1 MFFLFEYIFFQT
13 SHEVFTESIFLG
25 NLGDHFPRYSE
36 ISCTLR
42 FHTINTPRTILNPL
56 GTKHSHAQ
64 FHGLMEAQGLMWKK
78 NITSESWIFWFCCR
92 PSEIYFWEGRKK
104 HGTWEYMRKFEEETH
119 LKQTII
125 VRFCLDL
132 PGCMSD
138 VAILIPPQRTGF
150 SWLDGKL
157 LDSSLDD
164 VWNGWWKAI
173 ADLCGKHKAHKAG
186 VIELPILGGIKQC
199 RCWVNLRDLY
209 NTALFGLVT

>member
-64 FHGLMEAQGLMWKK
+64 FHGLMGAQGLMWKK

-104 HGTWEYMRKFEEETH
+104 TWNLRIHAKIWRGKASEANHYF
-119 LKQTII
+119 
-125 VRFCLDL
+125 RFCLNL

-138 VAILIPPQRTGF
+138 VAILIPPKGQDFPGF
-150 SWLDGKL
+150 MGNS
-157 LDSSLDD
+157 
-164 VWNGWWKAI
+164 
-173 ADLCGKHKAHKAG
+173 
-186 VIELPILGGIKQC
+186 
-199 RCWVNLRDLY
+199 
-209 NTALFGLVT
+209 